1 MERPTARDLA
11 LDGLVLNFIAKGNV
25 MTNIHD
31 KNTTD
36 MNRDPISGAPGAHPI
51 GTGVGAAGGAAAGAA
66 IGAVGGPVGVVIGGA
81 VGAIVGG
88 LAGKAAGEAVNP
100 TAEAEYWQS
109 AYASEPY
116 YNHQYTYDDYGPA
129 YKLGYTAP
137 QKYAGKSFDSVQSS
151 LEHDWNVTKGTSR
164 MEWSEAKS
172 ATRAAWHRVERV
184 LPGDADGD
192 GI

>member
-1 MERPTARDLA
+1 MANPSDN
-11 LDGLVLNFIAKGNV
+11 D
-25 MTNIHD
+25 
-31 KNTTD
+31 TTD

-51 GTGVGAAGGAAAGAA
+51 GTGVGATGGAAAGAA

-100 TAEAEYWQS
+100 TAEAEYWKS
-109 AYASEPY
+109 AYANEPY
-116 YNHQYTYDDYGPA
+116 YNKQYSYDDYSPA
-129 YKLGYTAP
+129 YKLGYMAP
-137 QKYAGKSFDSVQSS
+137 HKYSGQSFDSVQSS
-151 LEHDWNVTKGTSR
+151 LEHDWNATKGTSR
-164 MEWSEAKS
+164 MAWSDAKG
-172 ATRAAWHRVERV
+172 ATKAAWHRVERA